1 MLPFCFV
8 LQNGTTSKNSVTT
21 TRNKTIII
29 QYQWTGGEG
38 WSWEV
43 GPLPSVTISLQT
55 YLTRSGVT
63 YWAHLR
69 GHFQNWGGEMLTELE
84 GTIPCGLRPWAG
96 ESQLSRS
103 TYFCGAWLQTGF
115 AAFSPHTSAP
125 WLPNHAAQYPFS
137 NHELAAWLY
146 IFQIMSQ
153 NMFFVLQGFSLGYF
167 VSALGK
173 EPQVPRMLKTLDS
186 RIAILQIKIELLR
199 IGFDDLSWSC
209 VRQL

>member
-43 GPLPSVTISLQT
+43 GPLPSVTIRLQT

-96 ESQLSRS
+96 ESQLSRR
-103 TYFCGAWLQTGF
+103 TYCCVAWLLTGF
-115 AAFSPHTSAP
+115 SCFFPLILLPHGFLTTQHSI
-125 WLPNHAAQYPFS
+125 L
-137 NHELAAWLY
+137 
-146 IFQIMSQ
+146 FQIMSLRHDYT
-153 NMFFVLQGFSLGYF
+153 FFKSWAKICSLSCKFFSLGYF

-173 EPQVPRMLKTLDS
+173 VPQVPRMLKALDS

-199 IGFDDLSWSC
+199 IGFDWFRVDH
-209 VRQL
+209 V